1 MFVQK
6 EIVMPRDVG
15 AYLAEQQ
22 RKSSGEVATEWGQ
35 LEEFYNKK
43 YETPF
48 KSVWIKQE
56 YV

>member
-6 EIVMPRDVG
+6 EKVMPRDVG

-56 YV
+56 YI

>member
-1 MFVQK
+1 
-6 EIVMPRDVG
+6 MPRDVG

-22 RKSSGEVATEWGQ
+22 RKSSGEVATEWEQ

-48 KSVWIKQE
+48 KSV
-56 YV
+56 